1 MKTFITGILMVLFL
15 STCTPPKSATVHITV
30 KNFSGSLYVIDPNL
44 RYDLTKKKL
53 NALQLTAE
61 GNASYTMNMDQ
72 PSYLVLHF
80 PSDKF
85 FNYSLFL
92 TPGDELFLSA
102 DFAKKSNQVTVTG
115 KGSNNNQPEI
125 FALTNMDT
133 QPFKGDKTPDR
144 VIAAINKQYL
154 LNKSTL
160 SNYIKVNKP
169 SAALIKNAE
178 INLKYFAPDKYYE
191 FSHNNNLFKSKEE
204 LKPWLRIQDSLFA
217 TIKLSNDEALFAYNY
232 DELIGNVVMR
242 EVEAARM
249 EHQSDPIAFYQQWF
263 HSDPRQGKKIF
274 DGTQVGL
281 LNNMAIDKYFS
292 GKAAEN
298 AYGQTIK
305 FKFLRADY
313 PAVTSMYDHF
323 KKEFPTSAYIKG
335 FNVPIA
341 EIVRKQQ
348 KAINSNTIFVRNN
361 GTQLNTFKD
370 VLALTKGK
378 VALVDMWGTWCTPC
392 REEIEKNAA
401 KLEDHFKGKN
411 VNFIYIANFDIA
423 REQEWKK
430 TIAYF
435 QIEGMQILANPA
447 LTKDIMEKAKST
459 GYPTYIIIGKDG
471 SYRTTS
477 AQLPIN
483 LQAMIKEIE
492 VENL

>member
-1 MKTFITGILMVLFL
+1 MKTFITGILMVLLL
-15 STCTPPKSATVHITV
+15 SSCAHPKTAIVHITI
-30 KNFSGSLYVIDPNL
+30 KNFKGSFSIYNPDL
-44 RYDLTKKKL
+44 RYDLTKKKVTGVL
-53 NALQLTAE
+53 LDKNQS
-61 GNASYTMNMDQ
+61 ASYTMDIDQ
-72 PSYLVLHF
+72 PSYLILYF
-80 PSDKF
+80 LSDKF

-92 TPGDELFLSA
+92 SPGDELFLSA
-102 DFAKKSNQVTVTG
+102 DFAKKNNQVTITG

-125 FALTNMDT
+125 FALTNIDT

-154 LNKSTL
+154 LNKSIL
-160 SNYIKVNKP
+160 ANYIKANKP
-169 SAALIKNAE
+169 SAAFIKNAE
-178 INLKYFAPDKYYE
+178 INLKYFAPDQYYE

-217 TIKLSNDEALFAYNY
+217 TIKLSNDKALFAYNY
-232 DELIGNVVMR
+232 DELIGNFVMR
-242 EVEAARM
+242 EAEAARM
-249 EHQSDPIAFYQQWF
+249 EYRSDSITFYQQWF
-263 HSDPRQGKKIF
+263 NANPEQGKKIF

-281 LNNMAIDKYFS
+281 LHNMVIDKYFS

-305 FKFLRADY
+305 FNFLKVDY

-348 KAINSNTIFVRNN
+348 KVINNNTIFVKNN
-361 GTQLNTFKD
+361 GTQLNTLND

-392 REEIEKNAA
+392 REEIEKNAV
-401 KLEDHFKGKN
+401 KLENHFKNKN

-430 TIAYF
+430 MIAYF
-435 QIEGMQILANPA
+435 QIEGIQILANPA

-459 GYPTYIIIGKDG
+459 GYPTYIIIKKDG

-477 AQLPIN
+477 AQLPVN
-483 LQAMIKEIE
+483 LQAKIKEIE
-492 VENL
+492 AANL

>member
-1 MKTFITGILMVLFL
+1 MKTFITGMLMVLLL
-15 STCTPPKSATVHITV
+15 SSCTHPKTAIVHITV
-30 KNFSGSLYVIDPNL
+30 KNSKSSVYVFDPHL
-44 RYDLTKKKL
+44 LYDLTKGKL
-53 NALQLTAE
+53 NELRLTAQ
-61 GNASYTMNMDQ
+61 GNASYTMNIDQ
-72 PSYLVLHF
+72 PSYLILHF
-80 PSDKF
+80 PSGKIL
-85 FNYSLFL
+85 NYSLFL

-102 DFAKKSNQVTVTG
+102 DFSKKNPITITG

-125 FALTNMDT
+125 FALNNLDT
-133 QPFKGDKTPDR
+133 QPFNGEKNPIR

-154 LNKSTL
+154 QNKSIL
-160 SNYIKVNKP
+160 ANYIKVNKP
-169 SAALIKNAE
+169 SAAFIKNAE
-178 INLKYFAPDKYYE
+178 INLKYFVPEQYYE
-191 FSHNNNLFKSKEE
+191 FSHNHNLFKSKEE
-204 LKPWLRIQDSLFA
+204 LKPWLRIQDSLFS

-232 DELIGNVVMR
+232 DDLISNFVMR
-242 EVEAARM
+242 EAEAGSLLYKSNP
-249 EHQSDPIAFYQQWF
+249 QSFYQQWF

-281 LNNMAIDKYFS
+281 LNNMVIDKYFS

-305 FKFLRADY
+305 FKFMRADY

-323 KKEFPTSAYIKG
+323 KKEFPTSRYIKG

-361 GTQLNTFKD
+361 GTQLNTLND

-378 VALVDMWGTWCTPC
+378 VALIDMWGTWCSPC
-392 REEIEKNAA
+392 REEIEKNAV
-401 KLEDHFKGKN
+401 KLEHHFKNKN

-430 TIAYF
+430 MIAYF
-435 QIEGMQILANPA
+435 QIEGIQILANAA
-447 LTKDIMEKAKST
+447 LTKDIEAKVKLT
-459 GYPTYIIIGKDG
+459 GYPTYIIVNKDG

-477 AQLPIN
+477 AQLPMN
-483 LQAMIKEIE
+483 LQAKIKEIE
-492 VENL
+492 TANL